1 MSYGNLV
8 FQSFFFQ
15 SAEPMKPDRLRPV
28 RFTVL
33 KHQVTACMFPIA
45 VTAKEGGFSF
55 FFLSG
60 RIQDVSQDVTEAMG
74 RWECKVTSIA
84 RREQ

>member
-1 MSYGNLV
+1 
-8 FQSFFFQ
+8 
-15 SAEPMKPDRLRPV
+15 MKPDRLRPV

-33 KHQVTACMFPIA
+33 KHQVTGDIFPIA
-45 VTAKEGGFSF
+45 VNAKEGGFSFFF